1 MILSY
6 QNYGDIENIV
16 INGDVGNIILWGGIF
31 LYYNNVFIFFYLNIF
46 WVLN

>member
-31 LYYNNVFIFFYLNIF
+31 
-46 WVLN
+46 